1 MAKDKVEAVVEKT
14 TAPSTEN
21 VEVQTE
27 EVVEA
32 IVVEAVEETNTDP
45 IVFESEDGNKYE
57 ILSPKIL
64 FKGQRLE
71 SSKAVTENKDVLEH
85 LVGLNSRILKK
96 V

>member
-1 MAKDKVEAVVEKT
+1 MAKDKVEAVVEET

-21 VEVQTE
+21 VEVK
-27 EVVEA
+27 VK
-32 IVVEAVEETNTDP
+32 VEEKEVEKLIFKST
-45 IVFESEDGNKYE
+45 DGNKYE
-57 ILSPKIL
+57 ILTPKIL